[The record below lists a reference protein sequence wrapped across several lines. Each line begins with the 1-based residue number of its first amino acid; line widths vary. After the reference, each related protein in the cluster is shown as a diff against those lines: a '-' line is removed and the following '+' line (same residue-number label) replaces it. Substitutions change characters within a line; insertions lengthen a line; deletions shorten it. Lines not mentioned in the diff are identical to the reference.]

1 MDNKKGAPCSA
12 FFLLAILGLVGYIIY
27 AVIQEFSGPNGP
39 ENLLTLLKGL
49 GICLGAAVLGLIAFY
64 LFALISSRRRKTE
77 VIRVSQDYPVR
88 CDSFELDPNEAAK
101 SAELAGDRTPIA
113 VEVPAYLLLA
123 ITNQGLRFCPYPADK
138 TPVEHSMD
146 NTRRYQ
152 EMFLG
157 RATPVVLPAAGYFMY
172 FRRYQWV
179 DQGFVERQ
187 PANIPGQ
194 YGELSPDIG
203 DDRIAIVI
211 TNTSIMEETQPYPPV
226 YQSRQAGVMFTLVAL
241 NEGGSEDPAL
251 TRKLYCEIYDYF
263 KPQPDTS
270 YEDYYGY

>member
-1 MDNKKGAPCSA
+1 MDKKKGSPCSA
-12 FFLLAILGLVGYIIY
+12 FFFLAILGLVGYIIY
-27 AVIQEFSGPNGP
+27 VMVQEFTGPNGL
-39 ENLLTLLKGL
+39 EKLLTLLKGL

-77 VIRVSQDYPVR
+77 VIRVSQDYPMR
-88 CDSFELDPNEAAK
+88 CDSFELHPNEAAK
-101 SAELAGDRTPIA
+101 SAELAGDRTTVA
-113 VEVPAYLLLA
+113 VDVPVYLLLA
-123 ITNQGLRFCPYPADK
+123 ITNHGLRFCPCPADFPPFEN
-138 TPVEHSMD
+138 PVD
-146 NTRRYQ
+146 NKHRYQ

-179 DQGFVERQ
+179 DQCFVERQ

-194 YGELSPDIG
+194 YGELPADIG

-241 NEGGSEDPAL
+241 TEGGSEDPAL
-251 TRKLYCEIYDYF
+251 TRKLYCEIYNYF